1 MEKTTAAE
9 QAMKKKADGDKSS
22 AQAMEKAPAAEQI
35 MKKRALRI
43 QPWTE
48 CMDTHLKKEL
58 TEQKK

>member
-1 MEKTTAAE
+1 
-9 QAMKKKADGDKSS
+9 
-22 AQAMEKAPAAEQI
+22 MEKAPAAEQI